1 MRRENTL
8 TSDEK
13 KLVPILVD
21 LFETK
26 SNTNRRLYGKEICTI
41 FTIMRDNGEV
51 KYGGAFNI
59 LRLQKL
65 INYIRYHEIAPI
77 CSCNDGYWMA
87 SNDLEGKIEL
97 IATAESLERR
107 TEGIKNAAGGL
118 RAIAMKM

>member
-41 FTIMRDNGEV
+41 FTIMRDNGE
-51 KYGGAFNI
+51 
-59 LRLQKL
+59 
-65 INYIRYHEIAPI
+65 RYHEIAPI